1 MIMDFLS
8 RPPRWR
14 WACPRT
20 VSAAW
25 APRTGRTAT
34 GPTASGLATV
44 RCTAAVSIPVAV
56 AVRST
61 AIAECCS
68 GTGWAPGPGT
78 GPAVCTRPG
87 ASTGPG
93 ARTAA
98 WAGARTAAWPGART
112 APAALGARIAAG
124 PGARTAAAGG
134 RPAAAAPRRRWTPET
149 ACRPRWPGRC
159 RTACRTADC

>member
-1 MIMDFLS
+1 MIVDSLS
-8 RPPRWR
+8 RPSTWR

-20 VSAAW
+20 VLAAW

-34 GPTASGLATV
+34 GPTASGPATV

-56 AVRST
+56 AERST
-61 AIAECCS
+61 ATAECCS
-68 GTGWAPGPGT
+68 GTGWAPGRGT
-78 GPAVCTRPG
+78 GPAVCTGPG

-98 WAGARTAAWPGART
+98 WAGARTVA
-112 APAALGARIAAG
+112 AALGARTVAVA

-134 RPAAAAPRRRWTPET
+134 RPAAAGRRRRWTPET
-149 ACRPRWPGRC
+149 ARRPRRPGRC